1 MAKIRMRAGREYTQ
15 TVRMDA
21 ESVKLDPKDAIDAA
35 AAGAVIRCIGSGDY
49 ENINNIAVTAGTFS
63 VIDPV
68 SQGPV
73 KVGTET
79 ITVLS
84 DPSNNNKR
92 HNLTDPAMVTNY
104 IGTGMVI
111 VETRSV
117 DIMSAG

>member
-1 MAKIRMRAGREYTQ
+1 MAKTRLRSGRDYPQ

-21 ESVKLDPKDAIDAA
+21 ESVNLDVTDPIDAA
-35 AAGAVIRCIGSGDY
+35 AAGAVIRCIGSCDY
-49 ENINNIAVTAGTFS
+49 ENMNNIAVAAGTFQL
-63 VIDPV
+63 IDPA
-68 SQGPV
+68 SKGPV

-117 DIMSAG
+117 DIMSSG

>member
-1 MAKIRMRAGREYTQ
+1 MAKTRLRGGRDYPQ
-15 TVRMDA
+15 TVRM
-21 ESVKLDPKDAIDAA
+21 EHENVKLDPKDAIDAA

-49 ENINNIAVTAGTFS
+49 ENMNNIAVAAGTLQL
-63 VIDPV
+63 IDPA
-68 SQGPV
+68 SKGPV

-92 HNLTDPAMVTNY
+92 HRLTDPAMVSNY

>member
-1 MAKIRMRAGREYTQ
+1 MAKTRLRGGRDYPQ
-15 TVRMDA
+15 TVRMEH
-21 ESVKLDPKDAIDAA
+21 ESVKLNPTDAVDAA
-35 AAGAVIRCIGSGDY
+35 SIGAVIRCINSGDY
-49 ENINNIAVTAGTFS
+49 ENMNNIAVAAGTFE

-68 SQGPV
+68 SKGPV

-117 DIMSAG
+117 DIMSSG